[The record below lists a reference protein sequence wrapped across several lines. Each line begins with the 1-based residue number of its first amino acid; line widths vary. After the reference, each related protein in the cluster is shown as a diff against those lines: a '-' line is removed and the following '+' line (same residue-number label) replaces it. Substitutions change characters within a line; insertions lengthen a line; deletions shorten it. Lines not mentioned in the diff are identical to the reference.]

1 MWRPEAWNQYESFR
15 WYNHLEVAYG
25 NDQDTFRKNGRVVI
39 PAQFRKALGILEGD
53 TLMMTLDD
61 GMIRILT
68 PQKAIQRV
76 QEMVRR
82 YVPEGVSLADELI
95 AERRA
100 EAARE

>member
-1 MWRPEAWNQYESFR
+1 
-15 WYNHLEVAYG
+15 
-25 NDQDTFRKNGRVVI
+25 VI

-68 PQKAIQRV
+68 PQKVIQRV

>member
-1 MWRPEAWNQYESFR
+1 ME
-15 WYNHLEVAYG
+15 
-25 NDQDTFRKNGRVVI
+25 TFKTLIGKSGRIVI
-39 PAQFRKALGILEGD
+39 PAQFRKALGVSEGD

-68 PQKAIQRV
+68 PRRAIQRV
-76 QEMVRR
+76 QELVRR
-82 YVPEGVSLADELI
+82 YVPEGHSLADELI

>member
-1 MWRPEAWNQYESFR
+1 MLR
-15 WYNHLEVAYG
+15 WQMTTIKTHLG
-25 NDQDTFRKNGRVVI
+25 KNGRVVI
-39 PAQFRKALGILEGD
+39 PAQFRKALGVSEGD

-68 PQKAIQRV
+68 PRKAIQRI
-76 QEMVRR
+76 QELVRR

-95 AERRA
+95 EERRA

>member
-1 MWRPEAWNQYESFR
+1 MATIKT
-15 WYNHLEVAYG
+15 HLG
-25 NDQDTFRKNGRVVI
+25 KNGRVVI
-39 PAQFRKALGILEGD
+39 PAQFRKTLGILEGD